1 MERAGGT
8 LTGDA
13 PAGQVGR
20 RDVGVEILLCG
31 LVAGLSGLVYA
42 GFYAGWRFAP
52 AVLGAAAVPALL
64 VLAAE
69 RWGWS
74 PRRAGVLAAVG
85 LPLYAVLVV
94 YWAETS
100 GGLPGPAAWSALG
113 RGAVNGWAQM
123 LSVGLPADARGDLL
137 ITPVVLIWA
146 ASALGAVLAIRTA
159 SPLLPLAPAT
169 VAFTVGLALVAAGG
183 RAHLG
188 VTAAVLA
195 AALLL
200 VFVRAGRLAAAGVE
214 RVREAAGDTADGR
227 DEPPDRGRTPLT
239 GGVDHDAGTR
249 TDGRRRVGAGQLA
262 FGVPVVVL
270 LAIAGPLA
278 AAGLSLGKGDR
289 FDPRDFRD
297 QRLDIDDA
305 LSPLVELKSQLSAP
319 SPDEMFTVDIDGLPD
334 GVDRIRVAALDSY
347 DGAHWSTTAEYRLAG
362 EELPADPLQVG
373 DPQPAF
379 TVHEHVTLSGLDGP
393 FLPVIGRPV
402 SVDAGGDEVGFDPAS
417 GTLVRTSSSPRAT
430 SYDVVSQVGA
440 LTRVSDADDLPGLRA
455 AATPVLD
462 PYRTLPPDVPPQL
475 ENLALLWADLA
486 DSHPAELLA
495 IRDQLLQVRYDDSPD
510 APPGHSYGALL
521 RMLTGEPQDREG
533 YAEQFAS
540 AFALLARERG
550 FATRVAVGYLLPEPE
565 ADGSYVITEA
575 QAHAWP
581 EVNLVGKGWVAIE
594 PTDLSQIGAAHDPA
608 DDVSDAPDEREGP
621 EGDQVDEPVEPRVVV
636 PDARTTTGAGARLRD
651 GAAVGGL
658 VLLLIL
664 AALPIVSVVV
674 KSNRRWRRRT
684 GGAPADRVVGAWQE
698 TVDRLTEQGVE
709 VRSSDTSVEV
719 AAHTTARFNGSVTSV
734 RPLAM
739 LVAVAVYAPTEP
751 PEDAARH
758 AWALERQARGELD
771 AVGGLRRRVTSRI
784 DPRPL
789 VRRWRRR

>member
-1 MERAGGT
+1 MT
-8 LTGDA
+8 LDA
-13 PAGQVGR
+13 PAVRQGR
-20 RDVGVEILLCG
+20 RGLGVEILLCG
-31 LVAGLSGLVYA
+31 LVAGLSGLVYT
-42 GFYAGWRFAP
+42 GFYSGWRFAP

-64 VLAAE
+64 ALVAD

-74 PRRAGVLAAVG
+74 PSRAGVLAAVG

-94 YWAETS
+94 YWAKTS

-113 RGAVNGWAQM
+113 HGVVDGWAQM

-137 ITPVVLIWA
+137 ITPVALTWA
-146 ASALGAVLAIRTA
+146 ASALGAVLAMRTA

-169 VAFTVGLALVAAGG
+169 VSFTVGLALVAAGG

-214 RVREAAGDTADGR
+214 RVREAAGDREAG
-227 DEPPDRGRTPLT
+227 DEPVELGQSPLPGDVDDDVGSPA
-239 GGVDHDAGTR
+239 GGQ
-249 TDGRRRVGAGQLA
+249 RRLGAGQLA
-262 FGVPVVVL
+262 FGVPVVVA
-270 LAIAGPLA
+270 LAVAGPLA
-278 AAGLSLGKGDR
+278 AAGLSLGEGDR

-297 QRLDIDDA
+297 ERLDIDDA

-319 SPDEMFTVDIDGLPD
+319 SPDEMFTLDVDGLPD
-334 GVDRIRVAALDSY
+334 GVDRIRVAALDAY
-347 DGAHWSTTAEYRLAG
+347 DGAHWTATGEYRLAG
-362 EELPADPLQVG
+362 DELPADPLLVG
-373 DPQPAF
+373 DAQPVYI
-379 TVHEHVTLSGLDGP
+379 VHERVTLSGLDGP

-402 SVDAGGDEVGFDPAS
+402 SVDAGGEQVGFDPAS

-430 SYDVVSQVGA
+430 SYDVVSEVGA
-440 LTRVSDADDLPGLRA
+440 LSMVSDADDLPGLRA

-495 IRDQLLQVRYDDSPD
+495 LRDQLLQVRYDDSPD

-521 RMLTGEPQDREG
+521 RMLTGEPRDQEG

-550 FATRVAVGYLLPEPE
+550 FATRVAVGYLLPQPE

-581 EVNLVGKGWVAIE
+581 EVNLVGRGWVAVE
-594 PTDLSQIGAAHDPA
+594 PTDLTQIGAAHDPA
-608 DDVSDAPDEREGP
+608 DDVSDAPDETEGP

-636 PDARTTTGAGARLRD
+636 PDARNSTGAGTRLRE

-658 VLLLIL
+658 VLLLAL

-684 GGAPADRVVGAWQE
+684 GGGAADRVVGAWQE
-698 TVDRLTEQGVE
+698 TLDRLTEHGVD
-709 VRSSDTSVEV
+709 VRASDTSVEV

-751 PEDAARH
+751 PEDAARQ
-758 AWALERQARGELD
+758 AWELERQARAELD

>member
-1 MERAGGT
+1 MTR
-8 LTGDA
+8 DA
-13 PAGQVGR
+13 PAVRTGR
-20 RDVGVEILLCG
+20 RGVGVEILLCG

-42 GFYAGWRFAP
+42 GFYSGWRFAP
-52 AVLGAAAVPALL
+52 AVLGAAAVPAVL
-64 VLAAE
+64 VLAAD

-74 PRRAGVLAAVG
+74 PTRAGVLAAVG

-113 RGAVNGWAQM
+113 HGVVNGWAQM

-137 ITPVVLIWA
+137 ITPVALTWA
-146 ASALGAVLAIRTA
+146 ASALGAVLALRTA
-159 SPLLPLAPAT
+159 SPLLPLAPVT
-169 VAFTVGLALVAAGG
+169 VAFTLGLALVAAGG

-214 RVREAAGDTADGR
+214 RVREAADDSPDGG
-227 DEPPDRGRTPLT
+227 DEPSELGQTPLT
-239 GGVDHDAGTR
+239 GNVDDDAGSPAG
-249 TDGRRRVGAGQLA
+249 GRRRRAGQLA

-270 LAIAGPLA
+270 LALTGPLA
-278 AAGLSLGKGDR
+278 AAALSLGEGDR

-319 SPDEMFTVDIDGLPD
+319 SPDEMFTLDIDGLPD
-334 GVDRIRVAALDSY
+334 GVDRIRVAALDAY
-347 DGAHWSTTAEYRLAG
+347 DGAHWTTTAEYRLAG
-362 EELPADPLQVG
+362 DELPPDPLRVG
-373 DPQPAF
+373 DPQPRF
-379 TVHEHVTLSGLDGP
+379 TVHERVRLSGLDGP

-402 SVDAGGDEVGFDPAS
+402 SVDADGEQVGFDPAS

-430 SYDVVSQVGA
+430 SYDVVSEVEA
-440 LTRVSDADDLPGLRA
+440 LSVVSDADDLRGVRA

-521 RMLTGEPQDREG
+521 RMLTGEPRDREG

-550 FATRVAVGYLLPEPE
+550 FATRVAVGYRLPQPE

-581 EVNLVGKGWVAIE
+581 EVNLVGRGWVAVE

-608 DDVSDAPDEREGP
+608 DDVSDAPDETEGP

-636 PDARTTTGAGARLRD
+636 PDARNSTGAGTRLRK

-658 VLLLIL
+658 VLLLGL

-698 TVDRLTEQGVE
+698 TVDRLTEHGVE

-719 AAHTTARFNGSVTSV
+719 AAHATARFNGSVTSV

-739 LVAVAVYAPTEP
+739 LVAVAVYAPSEP
-751 PEDAARH
+751 PEDAARQ

-771 AVGGLRRRVTSRI
+771 AVGGLRRRFTSRI